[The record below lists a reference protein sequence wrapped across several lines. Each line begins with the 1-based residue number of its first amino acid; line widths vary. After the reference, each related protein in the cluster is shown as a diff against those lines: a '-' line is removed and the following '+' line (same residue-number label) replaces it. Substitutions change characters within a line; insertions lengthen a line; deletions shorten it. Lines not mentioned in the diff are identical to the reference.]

1 MYKTLYII
9 YSQYKAK
16 TPYQTAKYKIS
27 DSQITKP
34 KNPPKTL
41 VTKKKPQK
49 QKKIKNHIMTLHLL
63 NKFMYINSQPEN
75 IIEREYKTNT

>member
-34 KNPPKTL
+34 KKTLKNACYKTPPK
-41 VTKKKPQK
+41 K
-49 QKKIKNHIMTLHLL
+49 QKKQKINKKTHYDSTL
-63 NKFMYINSQPEN
+63 NKQVHV
-75 IIEREYKTNT
+75 YK